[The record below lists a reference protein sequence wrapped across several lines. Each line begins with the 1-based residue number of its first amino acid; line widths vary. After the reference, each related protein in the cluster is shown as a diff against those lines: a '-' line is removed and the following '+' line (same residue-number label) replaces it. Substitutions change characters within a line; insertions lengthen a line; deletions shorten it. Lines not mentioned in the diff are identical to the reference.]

1 MTLSFYLAFPLMA
14 ILAILQAT
22 ILPRF
27 PVFGIVPQLWLLAT
41 LSWAM
46 LHGNREG
53 LLWALLA
60 GIFIDLFSAA
70 PMGTTSL
77 ALIASVAVVVF
88 IQRHFPES
96 RILMPALLGAL
107 GTLVFWFIY
116 LLLLRIII
124 PLIINNL
131 GYLGIASL
139 SDSVR
144 VPDLMGEIS
153 AGYSL
158 TGPILTYIVIS
169 AVVQGILILP
179 VFWGFQA
186 LEKLFAPRR
195 VEV

>member
-1 MTLSFYLAFPLMA
+1 MTLGFYLAVPLMA

-22 ILPRF
+22 ILPNF
-27 PVFGIVPQLWLLAT
+27 PMFGIIPQLWLLAT

-46 LHGNREG
+46 LNGIREG
-53 LLWALLA
+53 LLWALIA
-60 GIFIDLFSAA
+60 GIFVDLFSAA

-77 ALIASVAVVVF
+77 ALMAAVAAVVFV
-88 IQRHFPES
+88 QRHFPPS

-107 GTLVFWFIY
+107 GTLVYWFIY
-116 LLLLRIII
+116 LFLLRIII
-124 PLIINNL
+124 PLIINNH

-139 SDSVR
+139 SDNVR
-144 VPDLMGEIS
+144 APDLLGEIS

-158 TGPILTYIVIS
+158 GGPILTYIVIS
-169 AVVQGILILP
+169 AVVQGFLILP

-186 LEKLFAPRR
+186 LKKALSARR